1 MVSVATSF
9 YQSSAFHVSFYLLF
23 NLRNLLYLI
32 TIGNVFAKSLCPVNE
47 VLKQYN
53 NLTASQRTA
62 IKKQF
67 SEYDDI
73 RRQKIPKEENT
84 YAWEIGIM
92 VDANILACEYDIDPL
107 TVVLCINPICR
118 PNEKIMVK

>member
-1 MVSVATSF
+1 MKIKYVLKSKADFQKWV
-9 YQSSAFHVSFYLLF
+9 
-23 NLRNLLYLI
+23 

-47 VLKQYN
+47 VLKQYK

>member
-1 MVSVATSF
+1 MKIKYVFKSKADFQKWV
-9 YQSSAFHVSFYLLF
+9 
-23 NLRNLLYLI
+23 
-32 TIGNVFAKSLCPVNE
+32 TIGNVFAKRLCPVNE

-73 RRQKIPKEENT
+73 RRQRFLKKKTPMLGK
-84 YAWEIGIM
+84 
-92 VDANILACEYDIDPL
+92 LA
-107 TVVLCINPICR
+107 
-118 PNEKIMVK
+118 

>member
-1 MVSVATSF
+1 MKIKYVLKSKADFQKWV
-9 YQSSAFHVSFYLLF
+9 
-23 NLRNLLYLI
+23 

-53 NLTASQRTA
+53 NLTASQRMA

-73 RRQKIPKEENT
+73 RRRKIPKEEK
-84 YAWEIGIM
+84 
-92 VDANILACEYDIDPL
+92 
-107 TVVLCINPICR
+107 
-118 PNEKIMVK
+118 EK

>member
-1 MVSVATSF
+1 MKIKYVLKSKADFQKWVM
-9 YQSSAFHVSFYLLF
+9 
-23 NLRNLLYLI
+23 
-32 TIGNVFAKSLCPVNE
+32 IGNVFAKSLCPVNE

-53 NLTASQRTA
+53 NLTASQRMA

-84 YAWEIGIM
+84 YAWEMGIM

-118 PNEKIMVK
+118 PNEKIMIPDFRRFSQNIVLSCQ

>member
-1 MVSVATSF
+1 MWCE
-9 YQSSAFHVSFYLLF
+9 SSALGTTTCLCRLIMCISTVLLI
-23 NLRNLLYLI
+23 Y
-32 TIGNVFAKSLCPVNE
+32 SPVNE

-92 VDANILACEYDIDPL
+92 VDANILACEYDVDPL

-118 PNEKIMVK
+118 PNEKIMVR

>member
-1 MVSVATSF
+1 MKIKYVLKSKADF
-9 YQSSAFHVSFYLLF
+9 QKW
-23 NLRNLLYLI
+23 I
-32 TIGNVFAKSLCPVNE
+32 MIGNKFAKSLCPVNE

-53 NLTASQRTA
+53 NLTASQRKA

-67 SEYDDI
+67 SEYEDI
-73 RRQKIPKEENT
+73 RRRMIPKEENT

-107 TVVLCINPICR
+107 TVILCINPICR